1 MVTGHK
7 IGVLTDDARGK
18 VPMMR
23 KLIAIALTLLL
34 AACATTPEL
43 PPPAAGFAKID
54 FLSEIPTPRAT
65 RLLTWHDGRYY
76 YASKDGAVLVVDE
89 SGKLLQTLQAKA
101 GGDAVLKRPVAAAV
115 GNDLVFIS
123 DSENSRVAMFS
134 LGGKYRGSF
143 GASGSGPGELR
154 EPQGVVFY
162 DGVVYVADNGNDR
175 IQLYGDNGVFIAT
188 LEIKSAKENEAAK
201 KRDLPYQLKK
211 PVGLDIDAEG
221 HIHVFD
227 GESSMIKVYNQ
238 HGGYLRHLAL
248 KGKPAGFRVAAD
260 GTYVIDLSS
269 YTIQKFDFSGKLR
282 YYFGSKGKGR
292 SQFQGIAGLALH
304 DNERIAVGDNVK
316 GVANLFQ
323 LEAAEVAPVLQREL
337 ARTSVRLLQTNK
349 LAVQH
354 VAYANGAVYGVA
366 ADKKAIV
373 RFKQGEAAETIALGK
388 EIEPGALAIDNDAS
402 FWLIDKGSSRILHL
416 DQNGKQ
422 LAAFGSDGSGAG
434 QLNEPTD
441 IAISSS
447 GVIFVADPGNKWI
460 QAFSREGVFL
470 NVLRNGKSEAFS
482 NPAAIALDAQDN
494 LYVLDRGRTVITTFS
509 PRGEV
514 LGEFGRDREQPIHLD
529 SPIGLVAGADEITV
543 LEEDGIKCFNLK
555 GEYLR
560 RFGARG
566 KGVGEVYRP
575 AEITPV
581 GDTAYAIA
589 DSGNQRLQVMATL
602 RKPAAPLEVAAKGRS
617 HGAEISWLKS
627 TLPYISEYTIYR
639 ANAEQG
645 PFLRVGGV
653 TGESFIDER
662 LTPEQ
667 RYYYRVAAQ
676 SEYGYEGAP
685 GAVVET
691 VAEKYAPAVM
701 ENVLVVPDVWSLKLI
716 WAPLES
722 AYVENY
728 LIYEKRG
735 DEFVKVGETKAHEF
749 SKTGLAPEKEYT
761 LYIST
766 LSVDGI
772 ESEKLKVLGTTRAN
786 NRAPLVLETVDLSG
800 IFSNSYKLYERDGL
814 GKVRLTNNTGKP
826 MENVKVA
833 FTIKNYMDFPSEI
846 TVRRLE
852 PGESQEFPL
861 KTVFNNNI
869 LTVTEDTPVQSKM
882 VATYFEDG
890 KEKTIGQNQSIN
902 LYEKHRL
909 LWSERGRFAAFVT
922 PKDPVILNYARS
934 IANQYPDNRDPI
946 QWAAAIFGALGVSG
960 VTYVQ
965 DPNNP
970 YQITS
975 GNTDTVDY
983 LQYPR
988 ETMER
993 KSGDCD
999 DLVAL
1004 YSTALESMG
1013 ISTRVVEVPEHML
1026 MMFSTGIAADS
1037 DGYTMD
1043 NMYVIQDGVLWVPVE
1058 VTLVGKSF
1066 TSAWEKGSETYYKW
1080 QEKGLSLL
1088 NVHESWNTYKPA
1100 SLPQY
1105 DWKPPAVKRESIDKR
1120 FPDQNAT
1127 LRRIAARTRMQPYIK
1142 AIEENP
1148 NDLNAQIQAGI
1159 IAARTG
1165 DYATA
1170 EGYFSAV
1177 LAQQPDNANV
1187 LNNRGNLRYIQDK
1200 YQEAIND
1207 YETAAA
1213 VDPNDALIHINL
1225 AKSYMALKDIKS
1237 AAAAFRKAV
1246 SIDATVKQRYRTMAI
1261 DLNDG

>member
-1 MVTGHK
+1 M
-7 IGVLTDDARGK
+7 I
-18 VPMMR
+18 MR
-23 KLIAIALTLLL
+23 KLIAVSLTLLL
-34 AACATTPEL
+34 AACASTPEL
-43 PPPAAGFAKID
+43 PPPSAGFAKID
-54 FLSEIPTPRAT
+54 FVSEIKIPGAT
-65 RLLTWHDGRYY
+65 RLLAWHDGRYY
-76 YASKDGAVLVVDE
+76 YATKKGAVRVVDE
-89 SGKLLQTLQAKA
+89 SGKVLMTLQAKD
-101 GGDAVLKRPVAAAV
+101 GRGDAVLQRPVAATV
-115 GNDLVFIS
+115 GNDLLFVT

-134 LGGKYRGSF
+134 LKGKYRGSF
-143 GASGSGPGELR
+143 GGSGSGPGELR
-154 EPQGVVFY
+154 EPHGIAFY
-162 DGVVYVADNGNDR
+162 DGVVYVADSGNDR

-188 LEIKSAKENEAAK
+188 LEIKSAPENEKAK
-201 KRDLPYQLKK
+201 KNKLPYELKK
-211 PVGLDIDAEG
+211 PGGLDIDGEG

-227 GESSMIKVYNQ
+227 GETSMIKVYSQ
-238 HGGYLRHLAL
+238 YGVFLRHLTL

-282 YYFGSKGKGR
+282 FYFGSKGKGR

-304 DNERIAVGDNVK
+304 DNDRIAIGDNIK

-323 LEAAEVAPVLQREL
+323 LESAEAPALAQREL
-337 ARTSVRLLQTNK
+337 ARTSVRSLRSNK
-349 LAVQH
+349 LASRN
-354 VAYANGAVYGVA
+354 VAYGQGALYAVQAEKNV
-366 ADKKAIV
+366 IV
-373 RFKQGEAAETIALGK
+373 RFKQGEAEERIALPK
-388 EIEPGALAIDNDAS
+388 EVKAGAMTVDTDGTL
-402 FWLIDKGSSRILHL
+402 WLIDKGKLRILHL
-416 DQNGKQ
+416 DQSGTQ
-422 LAAFGSDGSGAG
+422 LAAFGSEGSGAG
-434 QLNEPTD
+434 QLDEPSD

-447 GVIFVADPGNKWI
+447 GVIFVADPGNAWV

-470 NVLRNGKSEAFS
+470 NVLRNGKSDKFDK
-482 NPAAIALDAQDN
+482 PAAIDIDTRDN
-494 LYVLDRGRTVITTFS
+494 LFVLDRGRTTITTFS
-509 PRGEV
+509 PRGEITA
-514 LGEFGRDREQPIHLD
+514 EFGRDSEQPVHLD
-529 SPIGLVAGADEITV
+529 SPIDLVAGADEITV
-543 LEEDGIKCFNLK
+543 LEESGIKCFSLK

-566 KGVGEVYRP
+566 KGIGEVYRP
-575 AEITPV
+575 TELAPV
-581 GDTAYAIA
+581 GNSAYAIA
-589 DSGNQRLQVMATL
+589 DSGNQRIQVLATL
-602 RKPAAPLEVAAKGRS
+602 RKPVAPAELTAEGRS
-617 HGAEISWLKS
+617 HGAEISWQQS
-627 TLPYISEYTIYR
+627 ELPYIKEHTIYR
-639 ANAEQG
+639 ANTEQG

-653 TGESFIDER
+653 EGNSFIDEG

-667 RYYYRVAAQ
+667 HYFYRVTAQ
-676 SEYGYEGAP
+676 NEYGYEGAP
-685 GAVVET
+685 GKVVEA

-716 WAPLES
+716 WAPLET

-728 LIYEKRG
+728 LIYEKIG
-735 DEFVKVGETKAHEF
+735 DDLIKVGETKENEF
-749 SKTGLAPEKEYT
+749 IQRGLEPEKNYA

-772 ESEKLKVLGTTRAN
+772 ESEKLKVHGTTRTN
-786 NRAPLVLETVDLSG
+786 NRAPLVLETVDLTG

-846 TVRRLE
+846 KVKRLE

-934 IANQYPDNRDPI
+934 ITNQYPNSRDPV
-946 QWAAAIFGALGVSG
+946 QWAAAVFSALGVSG

-970 YQITS
+970 YQVTS
-975 GNTDTVDY
+975 GKVDTVDY
-983 LQYPR
+983 VQYPR

-1026 MMFSTGIAADS
+1026 MMFSTGITADS
-1037 DGYTMD
+1037 SGYTMD
-1043 NMYVIQDGVLWVPVE
+1043 NLYVIQDGVLWVPVE

-1066 TSAWEKGSETYYKW
+1066 TRAWEKGSETYYKW
-1080 QEKGLSLL
+1080 KEKDLSLL

-1105 DWKPPAVKRESIDKR
+1105 DWKPPAVKREVIDKR

-1127 LRRIAARTRMQPYIK
+1127 LKRIAARTRMQPYIM
-1142 AIEENP
+1142 AIEANP
-1148 NDLNAQIQAGI
+1148 NDLDAQIQAGI

-1165 DYATA
+1165 DYETA

-1200 YQEAIND
+1200 YQEAVND

-1213 VDPNDALIHINL
+1213 VDPSDPYIQINL
-1225 AKSYMALKDIKS
+1225 AKSYMALKDLKS
-1237 AAAAFRKAV
+1237 AAAAFNKAV
-1246 SIDATVKQRYRTMAI
+1246 EIDPAVKQRYKTMAI
-1261 DLNDG
+1261 DLSDG

>member
-1 MVTGHK
+1 M
-7 IGVLTDDARGK
+7 I
-18 VPMMR
+18 MR
-23 KLIAIALTLLL
+23 KLTTLSLTLLL
-34 AACATTPEL
+34 AACASTPEL
-43 PPPAAGFAKID
+43 PPPSAGFAKID
-54 FLSEIPTPRAT
+54 FVSEIKTPGAT
-65 RLLTWHDGRYY
+65 SLLAWHDGRYY
-76 YASKDGAVLVVDE
+76 YATKKGAVRVVDE
-89 SGKLLQTLQAKA
+89 SGKGLMTLQAKD
-101 GGDAVLKRPVAAAV
+101 GRGDAVLRHPVAATV
-115 GNDLVFIS
+115 GNGLLFVTDN
-123 DSENSRVAMFS
+123 ENSRVAMFS
-134 LGGKYRGSF
+134 LKGKYRGSF
-143 GASGSGPGELR
+143 GGSGPGELR
-154 EPQGVVFY
+154 EPHGIAFY
-162 DGVVYVADNGNDR
+162 DGVVYVADSGNDR

-188 LEIKSAKENEAAK
+188 LEIKSAPENEKAK
-201 KRDLPYQLKK
+201 KNKLPYELKK
-211 PVGLDIDAEG
+211 PGGLDIDAEG

-227 GESSMIKVYNQ
+227 GETSMIKVYNQ
-238 HGGYLRHLAL
+238 HGGFLRHLVL

-304 DNERIAVGDNVK
+304 DNDRIAVGDNIK

-323 LEAAEVAPVLQREL
+323 LEVAEAPPVVEREL
-337 ARTSVRLLQTNK
+337 ARTSVRLLQSNK
-349 LAVQH
+349 LTVKH
-354 VAYANGAVYGVA
+354 VAYANGSVYGVS

-373 RFKQGEAAETIALGK
+373 RFDQGERAEKIALAE
-388 EIEPGALAIDNDAS
+388 EIKPGALAVDSDGS
-402 FWLIDKGSSRILHL
+402 LWLIDKGKSRILHL
-416 DQNGKQ
+416 DPGGKQ

-434 QLNEPTD
+434 QLNDPTD

-447 GVIFVADPGNKWI
+447 GVIFVADPGNRWV
-460 QAFSREGVFL
+460 QAFSRAGVFL
-470 NVLRNGKSEAFS
+470 NVLRNGKSELFS
-482 NPAAIALDAQDN
+482 KPAAITIDSKDN
-494 LYVLDRGRTVITTFS
+494 LYVLDRGRTTITTFS

-514 LGEFGRDREQPIHLD
+514 LGEFGRDKEQPIHLD
-529 SPIGLVAGADEITV
+529 SPVGLVAGADEITV

-560 RFGARG
+560 RFGAKG

-575 AEITPV
+575 TEITPV
-581 GDTAYAIA
+581 GDAAYAIA
-589 DSGNQRLQVMATL
+589 DSGNQRLQVIATL
-602 RKPAAPLEVAAKGRS
+602 HKPDAPVEIAAKGRS
-617 HGAEISWLKS
+617 HGAEISWQKS
-627 TLPYISEYTIYR
+627 ALPYIKEYTIYR
-639 ANAEQG
+639 ANEEQG

-653 TGESFIDER
+653 TGDSFIDER

-667 RYYYRVAAQ
+667 HYYYRVAAQ

-716 WAPLES
+716 WAPLET

-728 LIYEKRG
+728 LIYEKVG
-735 DEFVKVGETKAHEF
+735 DELIKVGETKENEF
-749 SKTGLAPEKEYT
+749 VQRGLEPEKNYAF
-761 LYIST
+761 YIST

-772 ESEKLKVLGTTRAN
+772 ESEKLKVHGTTRTN
-786 NRAPLVLETVDLSG
+786 NRAPLVLETVDLTG

-826 MENVKVA
+826 MENVKVT

-846 TVRRLE
+846 KVKRLE
-852 PGESQEFPL
+852 PGESQELPL
-861 KTVFNNNI
+861 QTVFNNNI

-882 VATYFEDG
+882 VVTYFEDG

-934 IANQYPDNRDPI
+934 ITNQYPESRDPL
-946 QWAAAIFGALGVSG
+946 QWAAAVFSALGVSG
-960 VTYVQ
+960 ISYIQ

-970 YQITS
+970 YQVTS
-975 GNTDTVDY
+975 GKVDTVDY
-983 LQYPR
+983 VQYPR

-1013 ISTRVVEVPEHML
+1013 ISTRVIEVPEHML

-1066 TSAWEKGSETYYKW
+1066 TTAWEKGSETYYKW
-1080 QEKGLSLL
+1080 QGKDLSLL
-1088 NVHESWNTYKPA
+1088 NVHDSWNTYKPA

-1105 DWKPPAVKRESIDKR
+1105 DWKPPAVKREAIDKR

-1127 LRRIAARTRMQPYIK
+1127 LKRIAARTRMQPFVK
-1142 AIEENP
+1142 AIEANP
-1148 NDLNAQIQAGI
+1148 DDLDAQIQAGI

-1165 DYATA
+1165 DYPTA

-1177 LAQQPDNANV
+1177 LAQQPDNAKV

-1200 YQEAIND
+1200 YQEAVSD

-1213 VDPNDALIHINL
+1213 VDPSDALIQVNL
-1225 AKSYMALKDIKS
+1225 AKTFMALKDLKS
-1237 AAAAFRKAV
+1237 AAAAFKKAV
-1246 SIDATVKQRYRTMAI
+1246 EIDPTVKQRFRTMAI
-1261 DLNDG
+1261 DLSDS

>member
-1 MVTGHK
+1 MNDFQGMK
-7 IGVLTDDARGK
+7 PI
-18 VPMMR
+18 MR
-23 KLIAIALTLLL
+23 KLTAITLTLLL
-34 AACATTPEL
+34 AACASTPEL

-54 FLSEIPTPRAT
+54 FVSEIPTPKAT

-76 YASKDGAVLVVDE
+76 YATRSGAVQVVNE
-89 SGKLLQTLQAKA
+89 AGKAIYKLQARVG
-101 GGDAVLKRPVAAAV
+101 GGDAVLKRPVAATV
-115 GNDLVFIS
+115 GNGLVFIS
-123 DSENSRVAMFS
+123 DSENNRVAMFS
-134 LGGKYRGSF
+134 LSGKYRGSF

-154 EPQGVVFY
+154 EPQGVAFY
-162 DGVVYVADNGNDR
+162 DGVVYVADQGNDR

-188 LEIKSAKENEAAK
+188 LEIKTAAENEAAK

-211 PVGLDIDAEG
+211 PGGLDIDAEG

-227 GESSMIKVYNQ
+227 GEARMIKVYNQ

-292 SQFQGIAGLALH
+292 SQFQAIAGLALH
-304 DNERIAVGDNVK
+304 DNDRIAIGDNVK
-316 GVANLFQ
+316 GAINLFQ
-323 LEAAEVAPVLQREL
+323 LEAAEVPPLTQREL
-337 ARTSVRLLQTNK
+337 ARTSVRLLRSQK
-349 LAVQH
+349 LATRY
-354 VAYANGAVYGVA
+354 VAYANGALYGVL

-373 RFKQGEAAETIALGK
+373 RLKQGEAAEQIALGK
-388 EIEPGALAIDNDAS
+388 DVEPGAMAVDSDGTL
-402 FWLIDKGSSRILHL
+402 WLVDKNKSRILHL
-416 DQNGKQ
+416 DESGKV
-422 LAAFGSDGSGAG
+422 LTAFGSDGSGAG
-434 QLNEPTD
+434 QLDDPTD

-447 GVIFVADPGNKWI
+447 GVIFVADPGNHWV

-470 NVLRNGKSEAFS
+470 NVLRNGKSELFS
-482 NPAAIALDAQDN
+482 KPAAIALDAQDN
-494 LYVLDRGRTVITTFS
+494 LYVLDRGRTTITSFS
-509 PRGEV
+509 PHGEV
-514 LGEFGRDREQPIHLD
+514 LAEFGRDKEQPVHLD

-543 LEEDGIKCFNLK
+543 LEESGVKCFNLK

-566 KGVGEVYRP
+566 KGVGEFYRP
-575 AEITPV
+575 TEITSV
-581 GDTAYAIA
+581 GNSAYAIA
-589 DSGNQRLQVMATL
+589 DSGNNRLQVLATL
-602 RKPAAPLEVAAKGRS
+602 RKPAAPTEVSAKGRS
-617 HGAEISWLKS
+617 HGAEISWQKS
-627 TLPYISEYTIYR
+627 ELPYIKEYTIYR
-639 ANAEQG
+639 ANGEQG
-645 PFLRVGGV
+645 PFLRVGSVAGG
-653 TGESFIDER
+653 TFIDEG

-667 RYYYRVAAQ
+667 HYYYRVAAQ

-685 GAVVET
+685 GAVVDT

-716 WAPLES
+716 WAPLET

-735 DEFVKVGETKAHEF
+735 DDFVKVGETKEHEF
-749 SKTGLAPEKEYT
+749 TKTGLAPEKDYT
-761 LYIST
+761 LYLST

-786 NRAPLVLETVDLSG
+786 NRAPLVLEAVDLSG

-826 MENVKVA
+826 MENVKVS

-846 TVRRLE
+846 KVKRLE

-890 KEKTIGQNQSIN
+890 KKKTIGQSQSIN

-909 LWSERGRFAAFVT
+909 LWSEHGRFAAFVT

-934 IANQYPDNRDPI
+934 ISNQYPDNRDAV

-960 VTYVQ
+960 VTYMQ

-970 YQITS
+970 YQVTS
-975 GNTDTVDY
+975 GKTDTVDY
-983 LQYPR
+983 VQYPR

-1013 ISTRVVEVPEHML
+1013 ISTRVIEVPQHML

-1066 TSAWEKGSETYYKW
+1066 TTAWEKGSETYYKW
-1080 QEKGLSLL
+1080 QGKDLSLL
-1088 NVHESWNTYKPA
+1088 NVHDSWNTYKPA

-1105 DWKPPAVKRESIDKR
+1105 DWKPPAVKRKAIEKR

-1127 LRRIAARTRMQPYIK
+1127 LKRIAARTRMQPYIK
-1142 AIEENP
+1142 AIEANP
-1148 NDLNAQIQAGI
+1148 QDLDAQIQAGI
-1159 IAARTG
+1159 IAARAG
-1165 DYATA
+1165 DYDTA

-1177 LAQQPDNANV
+1177 LAQQPDNAKV
-1187 LNNRGNLRYIQDK
+1187 LNNRGNLRYMQDK
-1200 YQEAIND
+1200 YQEAVND

-1213 VDPNDALIHINL
+1213 VDPKDALIQINL
-1225 AKSYMALKDIKS
+1225 AKSYMALKDLKS

-1246 SIDATVKQRYRTMAI
+1246 AIDPTVKQRYRTMAI
-1261 DLNDG
+1261 DLSDS